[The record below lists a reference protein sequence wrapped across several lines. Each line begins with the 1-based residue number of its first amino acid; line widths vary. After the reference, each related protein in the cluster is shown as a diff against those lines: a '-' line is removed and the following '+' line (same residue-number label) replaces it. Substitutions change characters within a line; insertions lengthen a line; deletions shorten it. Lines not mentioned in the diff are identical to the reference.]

1 MRFEPRLP
9 QEQANVS
16 PGSSLV
22 ELVQLVVG
30 GVVMVLL
37 VAWLG
42 GLAIDRLVVLAPRE
56 LEREVFRPLA
66 DQLTEVAEL
75 SAADRARIEKVL
87 ASLAPEED
95 LALGLAE
102 TQDVNA
108 FALPGG
114 VVLVTRGLLEETTDE
129 ELAFVLAH
137 EIAHHEHRDGLRA
150 LGRSVAV
157 AVVLGAVGAG
167 GAPVDLGQ
175 LTAKLALNGFSRN
188 QEREA
193 DRRAIVRLRS
203 TGWSL
208 GGARSLLERFCEDEG
223 AAVRAVAWATTHP
236 LGAERIAALEA
247 AVAADSTP

>member
-9 QEQANVS
+9 PEQANVS

-30 GVVMVLL
+30 GVLVVIL

-42 GLAIDRLVVLAPRE
+42 GLAIDRLVVFAPRE

-66 DQLTEVAEL
+66 DQLTE
-75 SAADRARIEKVL
+75 SAALPPAERQRVEAIL
-87 ASLAPEED
+87 TSLAPGED

-102 TQDVNA
+102 SADVNA

-114 VVLVTRGLLEETTDE
+114 IVLVTQGLLDEATDE

-137 EIAHHEHRDGLRA
+137 EIAHHEHRDSLRA
-150 LGRSVAV
+150 LGRSVAL
-157 AVVLGAVGAG
+157 AVLLGALGTG

-175 LTAKLALNGFSRN
+175 LTAKLALNGFSRD

-193 DRRAIVRLRS
+193 DRRAIDRLRA

-208 GGARSLLERFCEDEG
+208 AGARSLLARFCEDEG

-236 LGAERIAALEA
+236 LGAERLAALEA
-247 AVAADSTP
+247 AVAGRAPP